1 MTYKS
6 YADVFSPTRVLLRN
20 RNKKQ
25 EISPFLPRKAWIK
38 RSNNR
43 NGVASVRS
51 RGFLPESIGRP
62 GRGFRSVRHRWASR
76 PGLLRHQFIRYSLSL
91 PLSLTLTRVIL
102 ISVYPF
108 SRSVIQSLFQFRFF
122 CSSDLDCSCI
132 NILLY

>member
-6 YADVFSPTRVLLRN
+6 YADVFSGTRVLLAN

-43 NGVASVRS
+43 NGDASVRS
-51 RGFLPESIGRP
+51 SGFLPESIGRP

-76 PGLLRHQFIRYSLSL
+76 PGLLRHQFIRFSLSL
-91 PLSLTLTRVIL
+91 SHSYTCHSHLSVSIL
-102 ISVYPF
+102 QIC
-108 SRSVIQSLFQFRFF
+108 IQSLFQFRFF